1 MGNALKIEGVEGLE
15 IKEKLGEGSF
25 GEVYKAKWNGNL
37 VAVKRLKEEVA
48 WGHPKALEQFK
59 GECTFLRE
67 LDHPNIVKLLDA
79 IFPQGNLPV
88 LITEL
93 LFCDLFTYYT
103 NSKTTPKVSLDETIN
118 IMLDVGEGLK
128 FLHVREDPIV
138 HRDIKSHNIL
148 LDSKLRAKIADLGQ
162 AKEFPGL
169 GTGRSAVAT
178 PVPGCTTYMAPETF
192 PSSSYHSNC
201 RLVDYGAEIDIF
213 SFGVVLLEVTVGH
226 KPSPRPLLIPYDR
239 GKSHVMGEDY
249 NGTQRGGS
257 PSYKRHVS
265 VHMTHMLRV

>member
-1 MGNALKIEGVEGLE
+1 MGNAIKIEGVEGIE

-48 WGHPKALEQFK
+48 WGHPKVLEQFK
-59 GECTFLRE
+59 RECTFLRE

-93 LFCDLFTYYT
+93 LFCDLFTYYN

-138 HRDIKSHNIL
+138 HRDIKSRNIL

-162 AKEFPGL
+162 AKELPGL
-169 GTGRSAVAT
+169 GAGRCATAT
-178 PVPGCTTYMAPETF
+178 PVPGGTTYMAPETF

-201 RLVDYGAEIDIF
+201 RFVDYGAEIDIF

-226 KPSPRPLLIPYDR
+226 LPSPRPLLIPHDR
-239 GKSHVMGEDY
+239 GKSHVTGEDY
-249 NGTQRGGS
+249 NGTQRGGKS
-257 PSYKRHVS
+257 FHRVTKDTS
-265 VHMTHMLRV
+265 VLMLRV